1 MRYLFFFLFGGVLFA
16 QNSQDP
22 LVTTD
27 WEAQE
32 KWVDSVYAQMSTEQ
46 KIGQLFMVMAFSEQ
60 GEQHFEE
67 IARQI
72 DDYHLGGIIFS
83 LGGPVEQ
90 SRWLNAFQ
98 ERAKTPLLIG
108 MDAEWG
114 VAMRL
119 DSVRP
124 FPWNMTLG
132 AIQDNKLVEAVGNRI
147 GEQARR
153 LGVHINFAPDVDINT
168 NPKNPIIGN
177 RSFGED
183 KANVAAKGLAFM
195 QGMHRAGVLSSAK
208 HFPGHGDTAKDS
220 HHDLPLIRFDRERLF
235 STELFPFD
243 QLMQAGVSS
252 VMVGHLN
259 VPALEEGIPSSLSK
273 TIIEEHLRKRNQY
286 KGLIITDAMNMGAA
300 SEVSKINSIDV
311 AAFLAGNDILLIPND
326 IKKAT
331 KKMKRAFKQGKF
343 DEARLAHSVKKILK
357 AKYKVGLAQP
367 QQVELKGIAEDIN
380 TSKDDYLIRLA
391 MGEALTL
398 IQDKGVLPLSENE
411 TLGFL
416 SLGDDEGEAF
426 YTALAKER
434 NVQRIHFTGDRSITI
449 DAAKQLKTIV
459 VGFHRSNAN
468 PWKASDFSSQE
479 RALLEELTSTHQV
492 ILVPFVKP
500 YALSKLK
507 NLEDFDALL
516 VAYQNNV
523 EAQEQAAKVLVEK
536 QGVRGK
542 LPVSIHPAFPVGTGI
557 ERKLDEQELQ
567 TATPLAVGVDPQKL
581 LALDAL
587 AEMTLDSLMAP
598 GFQILAAR
606 HGKIFYHKAFG
617 HHTFEKKQA
626 VALTDVYDLASLTK
640 ILATLPLLMQE
651 VDRGHMSFTSTLGE
665 LSSRFKSSNKA
676 DLTFKEVLSHQAGIV
691 PWIPFYKSTL
701 RERDGKLLRKYYRDR
716 KSKRFTLPVAHQLYG
731 RSSLAEEQ
739 YTALI
744 ESDLLEKG
752 YHYSDLPLIFFQHIL
767 EEKYQQGI
775 DVLAQERI
783 FGPLGLERTFYNAA
797 QQLPLNEIVPSEKD
811 DYFRQ
816 QELRGYVH
824 DMTTALQGGVSGH
837 AGLFS
842 TAKEVATIMQLYLQ
856 KGSYDGKSYF
866 STATFDAF
874 NQCYYCPQENRR
886 GVGLDKPQLW
896 GGGMAFDGISP
907 DSFGHSG
914 FTGTYAWADPE
925 TGIVFVFLSNRT
937 HPSMENRLL
946 IDHSIRPRML
956 KLVHEAVLY

>member
-183 KANVAAKGLAFM
+183 KANVAAKGLSFM

-367 QQVELKGIAEDIN
+367 QQVELNGIANDIN

-398 IQDKGVLPLSENE
+398 IQDKDVLPLSENE
-411 TLGFL
+411 TL
-416 SLGDDEGEAF
+416 AF
-426 YTALAKER
+426 
-434 NVQRIHFTGDRSITI
+434 
-449 DAAKQLKTIV
+449 
-459 VGFHRSNAN
+459 
-468 PWKASDFSSQE
+468 
-479 RALLEELTSTHQV
+479 
-492 ILVPFVKP
+492 
-500 YALSKLK
+500 
-507 NLEDFDALL
+507 
-516 VAYQNNV
+516 
-523 EAQEQAAKVLVEK
+523 
-536 QGVRGK
+536 
-542 LPVSIHPAFPVGTGI
+542 
-557 ERKLDEQELQ
+557 
-567 TATPLAVGVDPQKL
+567 
-581 LALDAL
+581 
-587 AEMTLDSLMAP
+587 
-598 GFQILAAR
+598 
-606 HGKIFYHKAFG
+606 
-617 HHTFEKKQA
+617 
-626 VALTDVYDLASLTK
+626 
-640 ILATLPLLMQE
+640 
-651 VDRGHMSFTSTLGE
+651 
-665 LSSRFKSSNKA
+665 
-676 DLTFKEVLSHQAGIV
+676 
-691 PWIPFYKSTL
+691 
-701 RERDGKLLRKYYRDR
+701 
-716 KSKRFTLPVAHQLYG
+716 
-731 RSSLAEEQ
+731 
-739 YTALI
+739 
-744 ESDLLEKG
+744 
-752 YHYSDLPLIFFQHIL
+752 
-767 EEKYQQGI
+767 
-775 DVLAQERI
+775 
-783 FGPLGLERTFYNAA
+783 
-797 QQLPLNEIVPSEKD
+797 
-811 DYFRQ
+811 
-816 QELRGYVH
+816 
-824 DMTTALQGGVSGH
+824 
-837 AGLFS
+837 
-842 TAKEVATIMQLYLQ
+842 
-856 KGSYDGKSYF
+856 
-866 STATFDAF
+866 
-874 NQCYYCPQENRR
+874 
-886 GVGLDKPQLW
+886 
-896 GGGMAFDGISP
+896 
-907 DSFGHSG
+907 
-914 FTGTYAWADPE
+914 
-925 TGIVFVFLSNRT
+925 
-937 HPSMENRLL
+937 
-946 IDHSIRPRML
+946 
-956 KLVHEAVLY
+956 

>member
-1 MRYLFFFLFGGVLFA
+1 MRYIFFLLFGGVLFA
-16 QNSQDP
+16 QNHHDP
-22 LVTTD
+22 LATAD

-46 KIGQLFMVMAFSEQ
+46 KIGQLFMVMAFSAQ

-72 DDYHLGGIIFS
+72 DEYHLGGIIFS

-98 ERAKTPLLIG
+98 QRTKTPLLIG

-119 DSVRP
+119 DSVRS

-132 AIQDNKLVEAVGNRI
+132 AIQDNTLVEAIGHRI

-195 QGMHRAGVLSSAK
+195 QGMHQAGVLSSAK

-273 TIIEEHLRKRNQY
+273 KIIEEHLRKRNQY

-343 DEARLAHSVKKILK
+343 GEARLAHSVKKILK
-357 AKYKVGLAQP
+357 AKYKVGLAKP
-367 QQVELKGIAEDIN
+367 QKVALEGIEEDIN
-380 TSKDDYLIRLA
+380 TTKDDYLIRLA

-398 IQDKGVLPLSENE
+398 VEDKGVLPLSEEE

-416 SLGDDEGEAF
+416 SLGDDDGEAF
-426 YTALAKER
+426 YTALSKER
-434 NVQRIHFTGDRSITI
+434 HLQRIHFTGESSITI
-449 DAAKQLKTIV
+449 EAAKNLKTIV

-468 PWKASDFSSQE
+468 PWKASDFSVQE
-479 RALLEELTSTHQV
+479 RALLEQLTSTHRV

-500 YALSKLK
+500 YALSKLR

-516 VAYQNNV
+516 VAYQNNR
-523 EAQEQAAKVLVEK
+523 EAQEQAAKVLVGK
-536 QGVRGK
+536 QVVHGK
-542 LPVSIHPAFPVGTGI
+542 LPVSIHPSFPVGTGI
-557 ERKLDEQELQ
+557 ERQLPKQELHS
-567 TATPLAVGVDPQKL
+567 ATPLEVGIDPEKL
-581 LALDAL
+581 LALDTL
-587 AEMTLDSLMAP
+587 AAVTLDSLMAP
-598 GFQILAAR
+598 GFQMLAAR

-617 HHTFEKKQA
+617 HHTYEKKQA
-626 VALTDVYDLASLTK
+626 VALTDVYDVASLTK

-651 VDRGHMSFTSTLGE
+651 VDRGQMTFESTLGE
-665 LSSRFKSSNKA
+665 LSSRFKTTNKA
-676 DLTFKEVLSHQAGIV
+676 DLTFKEVLSHQSGIV
-691 PWIPFYKSTL
+691 PWIPFYKTTL
-701 RERDGKLLRKYYRDR
+701 RARDGKLLRKYYRAR
-716 KSKRFTLPVAHQLYG
+716 SSKRFNLPVAQNLYG
-731 RSSLAEEQ
+731 RSTLAEEQ
-739 YTALI
+739 YTTFI

-767 EEKYQQGI
+767 EEKYRKGI
-775 DVLAQERI
+775 DVLARERI
-783 FGPLGLERTFYNAA
+783 FAPLGLQRTLYNAA
-797 QQLPLNEIVPSEKD
+797 QQLPLPTIVPSEVD

-824 DMTTALQGGVSGH
+824 DMTTAIQGGVSGH

-842 TAKEVATIMQLYLQ
+842 NAKEVATIMQLYLQ
-856 KGSYDGKSYF
+856 KGWYNGKNYF
-866 STATFDAF
+866 SSATFDAF

-886 GVGLDKPQLW
+886 GVGFDKPQLW

-907 DSFGHSG
+907 ESFGHSG

-937 HPSMENRLL
+937 YPSMENRLL

-956 KLVHEAVLY
+956 KLVHEAVLF